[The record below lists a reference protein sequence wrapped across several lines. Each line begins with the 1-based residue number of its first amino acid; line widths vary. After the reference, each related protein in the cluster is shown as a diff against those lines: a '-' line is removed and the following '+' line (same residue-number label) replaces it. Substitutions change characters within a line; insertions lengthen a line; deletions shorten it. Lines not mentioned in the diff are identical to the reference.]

1 MAKIGEILD
10 WKTRLQI
17 ALNAS
22 LGEYKVFLC
31 SCIRFLIAFV
41 IMVIPFSIS

>member
-22 LGEYKVFLC
+22 LGEYSIFLY
-31 SCIRFLIAFV
+31 SYIRFLIAFV
-41 IMVIPFSIS
+41 IMVIPFSMS